1 MAFGS
6 GKNFIFQLAFQL
18 LERQKSINLAEFYRA
33 NRIRTRGEEMEGE
46 REIKRKEEGKE
57 NKINIQVGEGD
68 MEGGERR

>member
-1 MAFGS
+1 
-6 GKNFIFQLAFQL
+6 
-18 LERQKSINLAEFYRA
+18 
-33 NRIRTRGEEMEGE
+33 MEGE